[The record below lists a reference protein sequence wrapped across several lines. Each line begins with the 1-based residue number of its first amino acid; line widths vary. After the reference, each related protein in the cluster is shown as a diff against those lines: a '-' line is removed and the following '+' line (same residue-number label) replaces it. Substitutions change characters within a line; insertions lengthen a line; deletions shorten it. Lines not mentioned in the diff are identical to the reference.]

1 MDESF
6 LAWPYVG
13 LDGDGGRV
21 VDLTVGLPVPD
32 DEEDVRPMTMA
43 ALLLTLAF
51 GRKVGSASIG
61 EGVGGGLGLDGV
73 WGREGGREGGLD

>member
-6 LAWPYVG
+6 LAWPRGG

-21 VDLTVGLPVPD
+21 ADLTVECPAVD
-32 DEEDVRPMTMA
+32 DETDRPTMA

-51 GRKVGSASIG
+51 GRKVGSASMDVG
-61 EGVGGGLGLDGV
+61 GGGGLGLDG
-73 WGREGGREGGLD
+73 E

>member
-6 LAWPYVG
+6 LAWPCGG

-21 VDLTVGLPVPD
+21 VDLTVGFPAL
-32 DEEDVRPMTMA
+32 DEEDARPMTMA

-51 GRKVGSASIG
+51 GRKVGSASMG
-61 EGVGGGLGLDGV
+61 ERFGGSLGFDGV
-73 WGREGGREGGLD
+73 

>member
-6 LAWPYVG
+6 LAWPWGG
-13 LDGDGGRV
+13 LVGDGGRV
-21 VDLTVGLPVPD
+21 VDLTVALAVPD
-32 DEEDVRPMTMA
+32 EDDVRPITMA

-51 GRKVGSASIG
+51 GRKVGSASMG

-73 WGREGGREGGLD
+73 